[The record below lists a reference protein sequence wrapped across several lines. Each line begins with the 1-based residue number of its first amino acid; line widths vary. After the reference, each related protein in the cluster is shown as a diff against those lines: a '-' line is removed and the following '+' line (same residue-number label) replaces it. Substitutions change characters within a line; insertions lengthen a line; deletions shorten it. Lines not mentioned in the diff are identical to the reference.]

1 MKNMRKLIPAIA
13 MLLVSAVMMST
24 ASFAW
29 FSVANVATATG
40 MQVKATSSGGIA
52 IAGFTHDGT
61 NFEAPDIE
69 KFKSTVD
76 LSTVWNNAPTTVKP
90 VSLAS
95 GNAKWYTGSS
105 DKVDSSA
112 INTTGYTEVTLG
124 ATDDNKDYMYHTKVQ
139 IKSLASTG
147 STHLYVQQAKI
158 TLSGAGSASTTGA
171 LNASLRIAFKVYDG
185 TSTKWFFLAPG
196 IADGSAHVAN
206 HVKDGTI
213 TTKVVDSVTV
223 VDDAG
228 IATYTHVDATNTA
241 AANEND
247 IAYGQASNM
256 CIYDAL
262 TTAAVTVDIYVYYE
276 GADPACMTSY
286 AINLQD
292 TKIDLTF
299 YAA

>member
-61 NFEAPDIE
+61 KFVEPDIE

-90 VSLAS
+90 VSLAT
-95 GNAKWYTGSS
+95 GNTNWFTGSS
-105 DKVDSSA
+105 DKVDSST
-112 INTTGYTEVTLG
+112 INASGYQAVTLG
-124 ATDDNKDYMYHTKVQ
+124 ATGDNKDYMYHTRVQ
-139 IKSLASTG
+139 IKSLASSGETK
-147 STHLYVQQAKI
+147 LYVQQSKI
-158 TLSGAGSASTTGA
+158 TLSGAGSASTTEA

-185 TSTKWFFLAPG
+185 TSTKWYFLAPG
-196 IADGSAHVAN
+196 IADGTSHVAN
-206 HVKDGTI
+206 HVSDGTI
-213 TTKVVDSVTV
+213 QV
-223 VDDAG
+223 DAG
-228 IATYTHVDATNTA
+228 VVTNAGVAAYTHVDSTNTA

-262 TTAAVTVDIYVYYE
+262 TTSAVTVDIYVYYE